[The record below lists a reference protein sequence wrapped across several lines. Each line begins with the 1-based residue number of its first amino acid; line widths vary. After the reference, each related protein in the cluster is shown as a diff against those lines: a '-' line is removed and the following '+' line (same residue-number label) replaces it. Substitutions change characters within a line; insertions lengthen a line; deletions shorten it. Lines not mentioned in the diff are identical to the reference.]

1 MNVPRF
7 EGVDVTVKTKADNV
21 DIRKLLENLVPK
33 AKSQMVD
40 FSNQF
45 KGKNDSD
52 TCRKIF
58 DFLRT
63 LQYKADKSEQIIKLP
78 SALLRKKVGDCKSFS
93 LLTAAILEN
102 LNIPYTFVYAS
113 YNSNPIPHHVYVV
126 TQAGCI
132 IDAVYG
138 KFNQEKKPIYKY
150 KKNMNVRYMAGM
162 NDCNCSNCSQMGKI
176 GDGKAKAKIK
186 TATKK
191 VVKKTF
197 AAAKTVGF
205 AAGRGLFLVLIKN
218 NIDGLATKLSQG
230 NVQNLQNLWA
240 KVGGDKAKV
249 IAALKTGASKKEK
262 KMGFLAKLKKAIG
275 NRPIKGLGA
284 TGSGADAAIISV
296 CTAAG
301 TAIGGTPQGTTAG
314 ASLGGVIVGLLPVVM
329 ESLKKVPATDTG
341 DAPIV
346 SIPNVDTES
355 ELQTETAKESITDEV
370 TEKPDEV
377 TEKPDEVT
385 KKPDEANKK
394 SAFSNPLI
402 LVGLAAVGVYLA
414 FGMKRGNAINK

>member
-63 LQYKADKSEQIIKLP
+63 LKYEADKSEQIIKLP

-113 YNSNPIPHHVYVV
+113 YNSNPIPHHVYVT

-162 NDCNCSNCSQMGKI
+162 NDCNCNQMGKI

-230 NVQNLQNLWA
+230 NVTNLQNLWA

-301 TAIGGTPQGTTAG
+301 TAIGGAPQGTSAG

-355 ELQTETAKESITDEV
+355 EFQTETAKEAITDEATDDTTLV
-370 TEKPDEV
+370 KDDT
-377 TEKPDEVT
+377 T
-385 KKPDEANKK
+385 KKK

>member
-63 LQYKADKSEQIIKLP
+63 LKYEADKSEQIIKLP

-113 YNSNPIPHHVYVV
+113 YNSNPIPHHVYVT

-162 NDCNCSNCSQMGKI
+162 NDCNCNQMGKI

-197 AAAKTVGF
+197 AVAKTVGF
-205 AAGRGLFLVLIKN
+205 SAGRGLFLVLIKN

-230 NVQNLQNLWA
+230 NVTNLQNLWA

-301 TAIGGTPQGTTAG
+301 TAIGGAPQGTSAG

-355 ELQTETAKESITDEV
+355 EFQTETAKEAITDEATDDTTLV
-370 TEKPDEV
+370 KDDT
-377 TEKPDEVT
+377 T
-385 KKPDEANKK
+385 KKK